1 MSDSEV
7 IWPSRG
13 LERARRP
20 FIQCSGPKS
29 WQPFVKLMAHK
40 KKTALNSSIN
50 FVQVRL
56 WTKSIYTRE

>member
-56 WTKSIYTRE
+56 